1 MKNLDNESKKSLR
14 STSQYFLDMSR
25 RLEKAFL
32 KFLMF
37 SGISAERLILMSDQV
52 QTVKGLET
60 GRLSGDSSSVDE
72 SIQYLIQQH
81 PELESCKIAS
91 SYCSDASVQ
100 ALFLIPNM
108 SIIKLTHCELITGEI
123 LVHDLDSEV
132 KPKLKVLILVSCC
145 KLTDIGLVSLLNLT
159 DGESLIELNLALT
172 KITLSNIGD
181 LTNRFPNLKKLS
193 LRRCDNI
200 TDAGIILL
208 LTRVGGDLEDLDLS
222 ETNVTLDN
230 IGDLTNRFPNLK
242 KLNLLGCRNI
252 TDAGTVLL
260 LNRVGGDLEDLDL
273 SDTNI
278 TLNSMGDLN
287 SRFLKLEVLSF
298 YFCRNITDAGTILLL
313 NRVGGELKH
322 LNLSDTN
329 IALNRM
335 GDLTSSFPKL
345 EYVDLKGCPNIT
357 EANVISLLSKVE
369 HIVQVDI
376 RYTPVAAASIR
387 DQFHSLIVYD
397 ETVD

>member
-1 MKNLDNESKKSLR
+1 
-14 STSQYFLDMSR
+14 
-25 RLEKAFL
+25 
-32 KFLMF
+32 
-37 SGISAERLILMSDQV
+37 
-52 QTVKGLET
+52 
-60 GRLSGDSSSVDE
+60 
-72 SIQYLIQQH
+72 
-81 PELESCKIAS
+81 
-91 SYCSDASVQ
+91 
-100 ALFLIPNM
+100 M

-159 DGESLIELNLALT
+159 EGESLIDLNLALT

-242 KLNLLGCRNI
+242 KLSLLGCCNITDAGIIMLLNRVGGDLEDLDLSETNLTLDNIGDLTNRFLNLKKLNLLGCRNI

-278 TLNSMGDLN
+278 TLNSIGDLN
-287 SRFLKLEVLSF
+287 SRYLKLEVLSF

-387 DQFHSLIVYD
+387 DQFHSIIVYD